1 MTYRQVYLPALPIYD
16 FNFELS
22 KQHFWDAI
30 RLRYGWSIANL
41 PSTSPRGSRF
51 IVLYLLDLLSCKKG
65 FVSIRHNDLRDLTA
79 KMLSEVCKDTKIER
93 KLTQLT
99 GEEIDTRTANTTNE
113 TRSDIA
119 APAVW
124 ERGK

>member
-51 IVLYLLDLLSCKKG
+51 IVQHCLSCKKG